1 MSTPHPVDVH
11 VGRRLRLKRTIL
23 GLSQESVGKE
33 IGVTFQQIQKY
44 ERGINRMGA
53 SRLFDFAKAL
63 GVPVSYFFEGYGDY
77 AMDEVS
83 AYALGEP
90 TAANYEHEK
99 VNNRETLEVMR
110 AYYRIKSPAVRKR
123 IIDLIKAMAE
133 DNDDSK
139 SEPKAPKASAAAAT
153 PIDGHAKKATV

>member
-23 GLSQESVGKE
+23 GLSQEAVGKE

-53 SRLFDFAKAL
+53 SRLYDFAKAL
-63 GVPVSYFFEGYGDY
+63 GVQVAYFFEGYGDY

-90 TAANYEHEK
+90 AATGFEHEK

-110 AYYRIKSPAVRKR
+110 AYYRIKSPALRKR
-123 IIDLIKAMAE
+123 IIDLIKAMA
-133 DNDDSK
+133 DDG
-139 SEPKAPKASAAAAT
+139 ETVQQERNVKAARDAVADTHEKKTSA
-153 PIDGHAKKATV
+153 

>member
-1 MSTPHPVDVH
+1 MSNPHPVDVH

-23 GLSQESVGKE
+23 GLSQEAVGKE

-53 SRLFDFAKAL
+53 SRLYDFSKAL
-63 GVPVSYFFEGYGDY
+63 GVQVAYFFEGYGDY

-90 TAANYEHEK
+90 AGAGYEHEK

-110 AYYRIKSPAVRKR
+110 AYYRIKNPAVRKR

-133 DNDDSK
+133 DTAP
-139 SEPKAPKASAAAAT
+139 EKA
-153 PIDGHAKKATV
+153 DKKVTA